1 MLPIIQK
8 AFFSSLHAIGQSTG
22 SLVFWLATV
31 CVAAGWIWFR
41 EGRTKLKDHI
51 TRKILLTIAIALVAF
66 LPFFLWHLGYEQK
79 AAEIAA
85 NPPPAAQEPAREP
98 RNSLRRRVA
107 RLADE
112 LDYLLREQVAVLR
125 TPQQLQTMT
134 PEQRDAANRA
144 YDEATRKTTMIYL
157 NKFRARTVG
166 IIAELKPKGLLTEPM
181 DGPLEKGA
189 EFRMLLY
196 EEIHRLR
203 ELAYHL
209 DGQDRVVRFM

>member
-1 MLPIIQK
+1 
-8 AFFSSLHAIGQSTG
+8 
-22 SLVFWLATV
+22 
-31 CVAAGWIWFR
+31 
-41 EGRTKLKDHI
+41 
-51 TRKILLTIAIALVAF
+51 
-66 LPFFLWHLGYEQK
+66 
-79 AAEIAA
+79 
-85 NPPPAAQEPAREP
+85 
-98 RNSLRRRVA
+98 
-107 RLADE
+107 
-112 LDYLLREQVAVLR
+112 
-125 TPQQLQTMT
+125 
-134 PEQRDAANRA
+134 
-144 YDEATRKTTMIYL
+144 MIYL